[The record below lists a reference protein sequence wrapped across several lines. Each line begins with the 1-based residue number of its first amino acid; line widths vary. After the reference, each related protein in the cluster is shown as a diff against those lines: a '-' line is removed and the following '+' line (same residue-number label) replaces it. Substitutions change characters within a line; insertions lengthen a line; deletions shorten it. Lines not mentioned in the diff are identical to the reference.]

1 MIKIKAQKLNINMTK
16 QDIFKELTNNI
27 KNLKDKNLYRDL
39 EKSEST
45 SEIIIKRNNQQYIS
59 FACNDYLGLSHN
71 FWVKK
76 SAIEAIKKY
85 GVGSRASRFITGNN
99 ILYEKLEKK
108 IAQFYQADSSIIFSS
123 GYSTAIGIIPALVG
137 EGDLVVADKLIHSCL
152 LDGIKL
158 SMAKLIRFNHN
169 DINHC
174 EKILTENYQKYQ
186 KILIISE
193 NIFSMDGDCGKIDEL
208 LKLSK
213 KYSAVLLTDDAHG
226 VKNNLVKDKLHIQ
239 MGTLSKGFG
248 GLGGFVVGNKII
260 IEYLLQFAKSLKYST
275 ALPPA
280 ILASSLQAFKLAKN
294 QKLAEKSLA
303 NAQYFCQLMNMPKP
317 QSSIVVIIIG
327 DDKKTLLIAKKILAN
342 GYIVGAIRYPTVPKN
357 SSRLRLTFSSS
368 HQKKH
373 IKKFAEI
380 IKNILKI

>member
-1 MIKIKAQKLNINMTK
+1 MIK
-16 QDIFKELTNNI
+16 QDIFKELTDNI
-27 KNLKDKNLYRDL
+27 KNLQDKNLYRDL

-71 FWVKK
+71 SLLKK

-99 ILYEKLEKK
+99 ILYEKLEKQ
-108 IAQFYQADSSIIFSS
+108 IAQFYQADRSIIFSS
-123 GYSTAIGIIPALVG
+123 GYSTAIGVIPALVG
-137 EGDLVVADKLIHSCL
+137 EGDLVIADKLIHSCL

-186 KILIISE
+186 RILIISE

-226 VKNNLVKDKLHIQ
+226 VKNNPVKDKLHIQ

-327 DDKKTLLIAKKILAN
+327 DNKKTLQISKKILAK
-342 GYIVGAIRYPTVPKN
+342 GFIIGAIRYPTVPKN

-373 IKKFAEI
+373 INKLTEI
-380 IKNILKI
+380 IKSLLK

>member
-1 MIKIKAQKLNINMTK
+1 MGKIDILK
-16 QDIFKELTNNI
+16 QLSNNI
-27 KNLKDKNLYRDL
+27 EYLKSKNLFRSL
-39 EKSEST
+39 EDYEAISP
-45 SEIIIKRNNQQYIS
+45 IILKTKKQQFIS

-71 FWVKK
+71 AKIKK
-76 SAIEAIKKY
+76 SAILAIENY

-99 ILYEKLEKK
+99 IIYKKLEKQ
-108 IAQFYQADSSIIFSS
+108 IAEFYKAEKAIIFAS

-158 SMAKLIRFNHN
+158 SMAKMIRFNHN
-169 DINHC
+169 DIEHC
-174 EKILTENYQKYQ
+174 QKILNENHQKYR

-208 LKLSK
+208 LKLAK
-213 KYSAVLLTDDAHG
+213 KYSAILLTDDAHG
-226 VKNNLVKDKLHIQ
+226 ILANPLKDQLHIQ

-248 GLGGFVVGNKII
+248 SLGGFVVGNKII

-280 ILASSLQAFKLAKN
+280 ILASSLTAFKLAKN
-294 QKLAEKSLA
+294 QKLAKKSVA
-303 NAQYFCQLMNMPKP
+303 NAQYFCELMKMPKP

-327 DDKKTLLIAKKILAN
+327 DDKKTLQIAKKILAK
-342 GYIVGAIRYPTVPKN
+342 GFIVGAIRYPTVPFKT
-357 SSRLRLTFSSS
+357 SRLRLTFSAT
-368 HQKKH
+368 HKKKDV
-373 IKKFAEI
+373 KKLAEI
-380 IKNILKI
+380 IDKELYKKFH